1 MRKIFLFLLFVIY
14 ALPLVILLTEFS
26 PTVLFEM
33 IQQENIQKSI
43 FVTLTSATAAAAI
56 STALG
61 MFFARQFSTYQWRF
75 KRFQRLFLLVPY
87 LVPNFVLATAYVV
100 SWNPTSG
107 LLNHLLP
114 LPFSLYGF
122 IGLVVV
128 YAVSHVPVAFLLLE
142 DRYNRLDPALRE
154 AARMAGASSQSVF
167 FRIECRL
174 LFPSLLSALSLCA
187 ALNLSAFAIPAWIGA
202 PAKLYPLTYKIFQA
216 LQIDPTTGISDG
228 AALSVILYTCVA
240 PFLILSAL
248 GMRNQSRYI
257 TVSGKASR
265 ITQQQQERRSFR
277 AFQAIY
283 LVLQLFFWIA
293 PFATLFV
300 TTLVTPGCIQNEGL
314 STCLSNANFNSYSYV
329 LFDLSETKMGF
340 VQSFQYGLLASVFI
354 TLISMSTLAITFK
367 RPSLSRMTEILFAI
381 PVASPGAIIALAFI
395 VSFSGRFGINLYNSA
410 SILVLAYVV
419 KHTNLAFQPLKNGS
433 QNLSMSLIEAGRM
446 SGASNIQTWRHVIF
460 PILRPELLGGFC
472 LVLIPIVGELT
483 MSIFLS
489 SPNFRPIGQI
499 MFDLHDYADQN
510 SAAAIAVILVICIFI
525 INGLAYRLS
534 RGKVGY

>member
-1 MRKIFLFLLFVIY
+1 MRKLFLFLLFALY
-14 ALPLVILLTEFS
+14 ALPLVILLTEVS
-26 PTVLFEM
+26 PAALSEM
-33 IQQENIQKSI
+33 LQQDNIQKSI

-61 MFFARQFSTYQWRF
+61 IFFARQFSTYQWRF
-75 KRFQRLFLLVPY
+75 KRLQRLFLLVPY

-107 LLNHLLP
+107 LLNNLLP
-114 LPFSLYGF
+114 IPFSLYGF

-128 YAVSHVPVAFLLLE
+128 YAVSHIPVAFLLLE

-154 AARMAGASSQSVF
+154 AARMAGASSRSVF

-174 LFPSLLSALSLCA
+174 LFPSILSALCLCA

-216 LQIDPTTGISDG
+216 LQLDPTTGISDG
-228 AALSVILYTCVA
+228 AALSVVLYTCVA
-240 PFLILSAL
+240 PFLILSAF
-248 GMRNQSRYI
+248 GTRNQSRYI

-265 ITQQQQERRSFR
+265 VSAHQQEKRSFR
-277 AFQAIY
+277 IFQTLY
-283 LVLQLFFWIA
+283 LVLQLFFWVA
-293 PFATLFV
+293 PFVTLFI
-300 TTLVTPGCIQNEGL
+300 TTLVAPGCIQNEGL
-314 STCLSNANFNSYSYV
+314 VPCLTNANLNSYSYV

-354 TLISMSTLAITFK
+354 TLISMITLAITFK
-367 RPSLSRMTEILFAI
+367 RPSLSRLTEILFAI

-395 VSFSGRFGINLYNSA
+395 VSFSGRFGLNLYNTA
-410 SILVLAYVV
+410 SILVLAYIV

-446 SGASNIQTWRHVIF
+446 SGAGTFQTWRHIIF

-489 SPNFRPIGQI
+489 SPNFRPIGQV

-510 SAAAIAVILVICIFI
+510 SAAAIAVILVVAIFI